1 MTLYLGYSL
10 QQRQP
15 QTPRD
20 GNHAGEFQKDRV
32 WSIER
37 SIGEEYGLQLFADG
51 LHLFFPRRPDLQN
64 KAAQLARTFSPLP
77 AVSVSP

>member
-1 MTLYLGYSL
+1 MTPYLGSL

-37 SIGEEYGLQLFADG
+37 SIGEEYSSQLMADG
-51 LHLFFPRRPDLQN
+51 FLLGSNCNVVRPDSRNGSAKDLN
-64 KAAQLARTFSPLP
+64 GPLFSWL
-77 AVSVSP
+77 